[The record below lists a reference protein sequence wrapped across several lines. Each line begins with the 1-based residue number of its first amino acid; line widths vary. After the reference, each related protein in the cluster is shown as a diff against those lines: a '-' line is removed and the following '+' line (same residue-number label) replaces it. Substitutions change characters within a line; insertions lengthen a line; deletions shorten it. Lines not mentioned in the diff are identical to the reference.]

1 MRTISTLDDF
11 HALVKSESP
20 KLVVVDFFA
29 EWCGPCKRVAPQY
42 AQLAEIHSK
51 TACFVKVDVDASPEL
66 SSFGRISAMPTF
78 QVYKGGERVAEV
90 KGARM
95 DELERS
101 IALWGADV
109 ERQLAAAAA
118 AAATHVPLQQ
128 LLRFEDGKVEKI
140 VPKLLQFNDELRA
153 EGHAHALDDAGA
165 AALKQLG
172 AALEK
177 GAAARHPHVLF
188 ATLLRWPSAK
198 LFPALDL
205 LRLAALQPAA
215 AVHFAAALAASD
227 GVGDLVVSRALA
239 ADAGEVNHMLAL
251 RFCANLLAALADAPG
266 ASLAHGGA
274 PLVAPALEAAAAAA
288 VHESGRPGARLA
300 LSTLAL
306 NMAVALRR
314 GRADSAAKTPC
325 VIALQQLLT
334 SEQPDAEVR
343 YRAVLALGTLVHEDA
358 DSASLAVG
366 LDLPTALA
374 ALAVGDGATDKLRAC
389 VAEVQALIAQPGEP
403 HAAAAADAEADAAL
417 YG

>member
-128 LLRFEDGKVEKI
+128 LLRFC
-140 VPKLLQFNDELRA
+140 LLY
-153 EGHAHALDDAGA
+153 
-165 AALKQLG
+165 
-172 AALEK
+172 
-177 GAAARHPHVLF
+177 
-188 ATLLRWPSAK
+188 TSPS
-198 LFPALDL
+198 PRD
-205 LRLAALQPAA
+205 
-215 AVHFAAALAASD
+215 
-227 GVGDLVVSRALA
+227 
-239 ADAGEVNHMLAL
+239 
-251 RFCANLLAALADAPG
+251 
-266 ASLAHGGA
+266 
-274 PLVAPALEAAAAAA
+274 
-288 VHESGRPGARLA
+288 
-300 LSTLAL
+300 
-306 NMAVALRR
+306 
-314 GRADSAAKTPC
+314 
-325 VIALQQLLT
+325 
-334 SEQPDAEVR
+334 
-343 YRAVLALGTLVHEDA
+343 
-358 DSASLAVG
+358 
-366 LDLPTALA
+366 
-374 ALAVGDGATDKLRAC
+374 
-389 VAEVQALIAQPGEP
+389 
-403 HAAAAADAEADAAL
+403 
-417 YG
+417 

>member
-165 AALKQLG
+165 DALKQLG
-172 AALEK
+172 AALER
-177 GAAARHPHVLF
+177 ARRR
-188 ATLLRWPSAK
+188 ATRTCSSRRSSAGRARSSSPRSTSSASPRSSPPPPSTSPPRSPRPTAS
-198 LFPALDL
+198 ATS
-205 LRLAALQPAA
+205 RLARARRRRGRGEPHARAPILRAS
-215 AVHFAAALAASD
+215 LAASRS
-227 GVGDLVVSRALA
+227 SRPAPPSRTA
-239 ADAGEVNHMLAL
+239 A
-251 RFCANLLAALADAPG
+251 RR
-266 ASLAHGGA
+266 SS
-274 PLVAPALEAAAAAA
+274 APALEAAAAA
-288 VHESGRPGARLA
+288 GGARA
-300 LSTLAL
+300 A
-306 NMAVALRR
+306 
-314 GRADSAAKTPC
+314 GRARGSRSRRSRSTWRWRSAAGAPT
-325 VIALQQLLT
+325 
-334 SEQPDAEVR
+334 R
-343 YRAVLALGTLVHEDA
+343 RRRRRA
-358 DSASLAVG
+358 
-366 LDLPTALA
+366 
-374 ALAVGDGATDKLRAC
+374 
-389 VAEVQALIAQPGEP
+389 
-403 HAAAAADAEADAAL
+403 
-417 YG
+417 